1 MRALSIKCVFLNRI
15 SKLTEMN
22 RVFNRFTFAVLA
34 LSLLCGQARAQF
46 TTTFAKNASP
56 GQQSGL
62 YYSLPQT
69 LVQLDF
75 VIRESVNEKG
85 PLSDYAD
92 DYFENEDY
100 VGYASTSYELLDLR
114 VLPKATPDPNATFF
128 VTFAS
133 VRGSGKP
140 YFDVLP
146 NGIIRSVG
154 TLGNKEEAPFADIVN
169 REVAVE
175 PQKSS
180 LVREDAFFPLLTAG
194 KSNAQLAKEVV
205 DKIEEIRKAKFYL
218 ISGDVEMASNPETF
232 NAMCAKL
239 DEAEQRYLSL
249 FLGKR
254 TIREVVRTVYVAPD
268 KENPVQT
275 VAKFSEREGLT
286 LGTSGSGDAII
297 VEVNALNTTAVIN
310 APSQSAVESISYD
323 NMVFYR
329 IPELA
334 DVKVTFD
341 KKVLAE
347 ERMTVNQLGALL
359 TAPIAGSKLQFDTNT
374 GQIVNMRMQ

>member
-22 RVFNRFTFAVLA
+22 RVFNRFAFAVLA

-69 LVQLDF
+69 LIQLDF

-114 VLPKATPDPNATFF
+114 VSPKATPDPNATFF
-128 VTFAS
+128 VTYAS

-154 TLGNKEEAPFADIVN
+154 TLGNKEEITFEDPVKQ
-169 REVAVE
+169 EVAAE
-175 PQKSS
+175 PKRN
-180 LVREDAFFPLLTAG
+180 VVVNDAFFPLLTAG

-232 NAMCAKL
+232 YAMCAKL

-254 TIREVVRTVYVAPD
+254 TIKEVVRTVYVSPD
-268 KENPVQT
+268 KDNPVQT

-286 LGTSGSGDAII
+286 IGNSGSGDAII

-329 IPELA
+329 IPESA
-334 DVKVTFD
+334 DVKVTCD

-359 TAPIAGSKLQFDTNT
+359 TAPISGSKLQFDTNT